1 MCDCVKTIFLY
12 KTAAVISSRII
23 LGIMLVHKMS
33 YKELSDNRSMNAML
47 DANIKFRD
55 KGPS

>member
-1 MCDCVKTIFLY
+1 
-12 KTAAVISSRII
+12 
-23 LGIMLVHKMS
+23 MLVHKMS

-55 KGPS
+55 KGPAKNSLHMVLTRMSMMQMG